1 MPRPTALA
9 SFDDLAPDHE
19 DFRSDVLRGLGEEP
33 KNIPCKYFYD
43 ECGSDLFQEI
53 CGLPEYYPTRTE
65 TALLRDLAP
74 RLGALAGPG
83 CFLIEYGTGSS
94 EKMRIVLDA
103 LDEPAAY
110 AAVDISR
117 EHLLEVT
124 TALAEDL
131 PGLAVHAVC
140 ADFTQPFEVP
150 DVGTGGP
157 GRRIAFFPGS
167 SLGNFTP
174 EDSVAFLA
182 TAAGVVG
189 AGGAML
195 IGIDLKKDEKILNAA
210 YNDAQ
215 GVTAAFNLNL
225 LARVNRELGGTFD
238 LGAFR
243 HHAFYNSREGRI
255 EMLLASSRAQ
265 TAEVAGR
272 TFAFAEGETI
282 HTENSYKYGLDE
294 FRDLARRAG
303 FTPVKAWTD
312 DENLFSVHYLSVA
325 DQAPT
330 DEGWSP

>member
-1 MPRPTALA
+1 MTRPTALA
-9 SFDDLAPDHE
+9 SFDDLAPDRE
-19 DFRSDVLRGLGEEP
+19 DFRADVLRGLGEAP
-33 KNIPCKYFYD
+33 KNIPSKYFYD
-43 ECGSDLFQEI
+43 EPGSDLFQKI

-74 RLGALAGPG
+74 DLGALAGPG

-103 LDEPAAY
+103 LDAPTAY

-124 TALAEDL
+124 TALAKDL

-140 ADFTQPFEVP
+140 ADFSQPFEVP
-150 DVGTGGP
+150 DAGAGGTG
-157 GRRIAFFPGS
+157 RRLAFFPGS

-174 EDSVAFLA
+174 GDAVAFLA
-182 TAAGVVG
+182 TAAAVIG

-195 IGIDLKKDEKILNAA
+195 IGIDLKKDEEILNAA
-210 YNDAQ
+210 YNDSQ

-243 HHAFYNSREGRI
+243 HHAFYNAGAGRI
-255 EMLLASSRAQ
+255 EMHLVSTHAQ
-265 TAEVAGR
+265 AAEVAGR

-282 HTENSYKYGLDE
+282 HTENSHKYGLDE
-294 FRDLARRAG
+294 FRELARRAG

-312 DENLFSVHYLSVA
+312 ARDLFSVHYLAVEDA
-325 DQAPT
+325 AA
-330 DEGWSP
+330 

>member
-1 MPRPTALA
+1 MTRPTALA
-9 SFDDLAPDHE
+9 SFDDLAPDRE
-19 DFRSDVLRGLGEEP
+19 EFRTDVLRGLGEDP

-43 ECGSDLFQEI
+43 EPGSDLFQEI
-53 CGLPEYYPTRTE
+53 CRLPEYYPTRTE

-74 RLGALAGPG
+74 DLGALAGPG

-94 EKMRIVLDA
+94 EKMRFVLDA
-103 LDEPAAY
+103 LEAPAAY

-124 TALAEDL
+124 SALAKDRPE
-131 PGLAVHAVC
+131 LAVHAVC

-150 DVGTGGP
+150 DAGTGGT

-167 SLGNFTP
+167 SLGNFAP
-174 EDSVAFLA
+174 EDAVAFLT
-182 TAAGVVG
+182 TAAAVVG

-210 YNDAQ
+210 YDDAQ

-225 LARVNRELGGTFD
+225 LARVNRELGGTFE

-243 HHAFYNSREGRI
+243 HRAFYNVREGRI
-255 EMLLASSRAQ
+255 EMHLVSIRAQ
-265 TAEVAGR
+265 TAEVAGQ

-282 HTENSYKYGLDE
+282 HTENSHKYGVDE
-294 FRDLARRAG
+294 FRELARHAG
-303 FTPVKAWTD
+303 FTPVKIWTD
-312 DENLFSVHYLSVA
+312 ARDLFSVHYLTVA
-325 DQAPT
+325 DGAA
-330 DEGWSP
+330 